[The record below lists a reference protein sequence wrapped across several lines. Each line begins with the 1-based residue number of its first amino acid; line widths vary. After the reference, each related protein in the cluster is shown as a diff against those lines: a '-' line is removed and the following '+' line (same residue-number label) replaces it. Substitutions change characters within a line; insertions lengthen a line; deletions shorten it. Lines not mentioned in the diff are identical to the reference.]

1 MLSSVS
7 MWLRS
12 CCLSVRWIICSWV
25 QGRNAFVV
33 REGNHVLK
41 RTSIRTKLA
50 VTLTLL
56 FGVFCLLVSAVFFSL
71 NAYENLASELA
82 QHSREVKLVS
92 DLHITAYELRGS
104 FESQKLVDSQEHGFI
119 SSEPREN
126 SLSYFAPRGDH
137 FEFLGNN
144 FEKNLEECCGLS
156 KSRSTSLLMLEL
168 ESADRLAVIKSH
180 FASFKKLEPFSSK
193 RYFIPEYNGEKL
205 DQIGVSLGA
214 LRDECVKH
222 ANETHNAF
230 TAYSDRTRVQAR
242 FWRNVAWGCAVAT
255 VGLVAACFCLFTSY
269 IAKPFRT
276 LIDGSRLVAGGE
288 FDHRID
294 LGTEDELND
303 LAQAMNRMTD
313 RFQRTLR
320 KLNTTCEGLDREV
333 KERTREVIQNEQLA
347 SVGFLA
353 AGVAHEINNPLA
365 TIAMSS
371 EVLQSRLSDLAM
383 LPAEQRVFDGELQQE
398 LPKNLR
404 RIEDEAYRCKEI
416 TEKLLDFSRL
426 SEVQRAPTDIV
437 GVVNEVVDMVG
448 QLGEFRCKKLT
459 THCKQAVVVEV
470 NPQEIRQVI
479 LNLVTNALES
489 VDADGAVD
497 IYVNLHSGEASVIV
511 EDTGCGMDTETQQHL
526 FEPFF
531 TRRRDGTG
539 TGLGLSISYRIVSKH
554 GGSLNANSE
563 GPGCGSRMVL
573 TLPCV
578 ASEEKSQ
585 TGTPVVFG
593 LKNESY
599 QAAS

>member
-1 MLSSVS
+1 M
-7 MWLRS
+7 
-12 CCLSVRWIICSWV
+12 
-25 QGRNAFVV
+25 
-33 REGNHVLK
+33 LK
-41 RTSIRTKLA
+41 RTSIRTKLR
-50 VTLTLL
+50 VTLT
-56 FGVFCLLVSAVFFSL
+56 VFFVVFFTL
-71 NAYENLASELA
+71 VAAVVLALGAYKNLASELT
-82 QHSREVKLVS
+82 QHSRELQLVS
-92 DLHITAYELRGS
+92 NLHITAYELRGS
-104 FESQKLVDSQEHGFI
+104 FESQKVVDSQEHGLM
-119 SSEPREN
+119 SSEHSEN
-126 SLSYFAPRGDH
+126 RLSYFAPRGDD
-137 FEFLGNN
+137 FEFFGNK
-144 FEKNLEECCGLS
+144 FERNLEDCCGLS
-156 KSRSTSLLMLEL
+156 KSRSTSLLMPEL
-168 ESADRLAVIKSH
+168 ERTDRLAVIKSR
-180 FASFKKLEPFSSK
+180 FESFKKLEPFGSK

-205 DQIGVSLGA
+205 DQIGASLGS
-214 LRDECVKH
+214 LRGECVQH
-222 ANETHNAF
+222 AKETHDAF
-230 TAYSDRTRVQAR
+230 KAYSDQTRVQAR
-242 FWRNVAWGCAVAT
+242 FWRNVACGCAVAI
-255 VGLVAACFCLFTSY
+255 VALVLACFCLFTSY

-288 FDHRID
+288 FGHRID

-303 LAQAMNRMTD
+303 LAQAMNSMTD
-313 RFQRTLR
+313 RFQDTLQ
-320 KLNTTCEGLDREV
+320 KLNATCEGLDREV

-383 LPAEQRVFDGELQQE
+383 LPAEQRVFDGELQHE

-404 RIEDEAYRCKEI
+404 RIEDEAYRCKGI

-426 SEVQRAPTDIV
+426 SEVQRAPTDLV

-459 THCKQAVVVEV
+459 AHCQQAVVVEV

-497 IYVNLHSGEASVIV
+497 IYVNLQSGEASVIV

-563 GPGCGSRMVL
+563 GPGCGSRMIL

-578 ASEEKSQ
+578 ASEEKNQ
-585 TGTPVVFG
+585 TGSPAVFG

-599 QAAS
+599 QAAG

>member
-1 MLSSVS
+1 M
-7 MWLRS
+7 
-12 CCLSVRWIICSWV
+12 
-25 QGRNAFVV
+25 
-33 REGNHVLK
+33 LK
-41 RTSIRTKLA
+41 RTSIRRKLA

-56 FGVFCLLVSAVFFSL
+56 SVVFCLLVSAVIFALGAYNSL
-71 NAYENLASELA
+71 ALELA
-82 QHSREVKLVS
+82 QHSREVQRAS
-92 DLHITAYELRGS
+92 DLHITAYKLIGS
-104 FESQKLVDSQEHGFI
+104 FGSKLGSAKSAEEHGLLP
-119 SSEPREN
+119 SKLSELPSGLLIE
-126 SLSYFAPRGDH
+126 LGWD
-137 FEFLGNN
+137 FELCGTA
-144 FEKNLEECCGLS
+144 FETHLDTCCGLS
-156 KSRSTSLLMLEL
+156 KSQSTNLLMPEV
-168 ESADRLAVIKSH
+168 ERGGRLAEIKNQFH
-180 FASFKKLEPFSSK
+180 AFKQLEPFSSEVN
-193 RYFIPEYNGEKL
+193 YSSGYNPEKKAQIEK
-205 DQIGVSLGA
+205 SLRSLLG
-214 LRDECVKH
+214 KS
-222 ANETHNAF
+222 ETYAKATHQAF
-230 TAYSDRTRVQAR
+230 TAYSDQLRGQAR
-242 FWRNVAWGCAVAT
+242 FWRNVACACAVAT
-255 VGLVAACFCLFTSY
+255 VILVVTFFCLFTSY

-294 LGTEDELND
+294 LGTEDELNE

-313 RFQRTLR
+313 RFQSTLK
-320 KLNTTCEGLDREV
+320 KLNATCEGLDREV
-333 KERTREVIQNEQLA
+333 KERTRELIQNEQLA

-383 LPAEQRVFDGELQQE
+383 LPVEQRVFDAELQHE

-404 RIEDEAYRCKEI
+404 RIEDEAYRCKGI

-437 GVVNEVVDMVG
+437 DVVNEVVDMVG

-459 THCKQAVVVEV
+459 THARQAVVVEV

-497 IYVNLHSGEASVIV
+497 VYVNMHGGQVTVIV

-554 GGSLNANSE
+554 GGSLYANSE
-563 GPGCGSRMVL
+563 GPGCGSKMVL

-578 ASEEKSQ
+578 ASDKKNK
-585 TGTPVVFG
+585 TGSPVVFG
-593 LKNESY
+593 MKNESY
-599 QAAS
+599 QAAG

>member
-1 MLSSVS
+1 M
-7 MWLRS
+7 
-12 CCLSVRWIICSWV
+12 
-25 QGRNAFVV
+25 
-33 REGNHVLK
+33 LK
-41 RTSIRTKLA
+41 RTSIRTKLT
-50 VTLTLL
+50 VTLT
-56 FGVFCLLVSAVFFSL
+56 VFFVVFFALVSAVVL
-71 NAYENLASELA
+71 ALGAYKNLASELA

-92 DLHITAYELRGS
+92 ELQITAYELRGS
-104 FESQKLVDSQEHGFI
+104 FESKKVIASQEHGLL
-119 SSEPREN
+119 SSDPSEN
-126 SLSYFAPRGDH
+126 RLTYFVQRGKD
-137 FEFLGNN
+137 FEFFADN
-144 FEKNLEECCGLS
+144 FERNLEECCGLS
-156 KSRSTSLLMLEL
+156 KSRSTTLLIPEF
-168 ESADRLAVIKSH
+168 ERADRLAVIKRQ
-180 FASFKKLEPFSSK
+180 FASFKKLEPFAIK
-193 RYFIPEYNGEKL
+193 LYFIPEHNGERL
-205 DQIGVSLGA
+205 NRIGNSLES
-214 LRDECVKH
+214 LRDQCVKH
-222 ANETHNAF
+222 AEATHTAF

-242 FWRNVAWGCAVAT
+242 FWRNVACGCAVAT
-255 VGLVAACFCLFTSY
+255 VVLVVACICLVSSY

-294 LGTEDELND
+294 LGTEDELNE
-303 LAQAMNRMTD
+303 LAQAMNRMTA

-320 KLNTTCEGLDREV
+320 KLNTTCENLDREV

-383 LPAEQRVFDGELQQE
+383 LPVEQRVLDGDLQHE

-404 RIEDEAYRCKEI
+404 RIEDEAYRCKGI

-437 GVVNEVVDMVG
+437 DTVNEVVEMVG
-448 QLGEFRCKKLT
+448 QLGEFRCKKIT
-459 THCKQAVVVEV
+459 THAGEAVVVEV

-497 IYVNLHSGEASVIV
+497 IYVNMNGSEASVVV
-511 EDTGCGMDTETQQHL
+511 EDTGCGMDAETQQHL

-531 TRRRDGTG
+531 TRRRDGSG

-585 TGTPVVFG
+585 TGSPVVFG

>member
-1 MLSSVS
+1 M
-7 MWLRS
+7 
-12 CCLSVRWIICSWV
+12 
-25 QGRNAFVV
+25 
-33 REGNHVLK
+33 LK

-50 VTLTLL
+50 VTLALL
-56 FGVFCLLVSAVFFSL
+56 SVVFCLLVSAVVLSL
-71 NAYENLASELA
+71 GAYKNLASELA
-82 QHSREVKLVS
+82 QHSREVQLVS

-104 FESQKLVDSQEHGFI
+104 FESQKVVDSQKHGLLSSD
-119 SSEPREN
+119 SSENP
-126 SLSYFAPRGDH
+126 LTFFAQRGDRFQFFGNE
-137 FEFLGNN
+137 FER
-144 FEKNLEECCGLS
+144 NLEECCGLS
-156 KSRSTSLLMLEL
+156 KSRSTTLLMSEL
-168 ESADRLAVIKSH
+168 ERADRLAVIKSQ
-180 FASFKKLEPFSSK
+180 FVSFKKLEPFSSK
-193 RYFIPEYNGEKL
+193 LYFIPEYNGEKL
-205 DQIGVSLGA
+205 DQIGASLGS

-222 ANETHNAF
+222 AEETHNAF

-242 FWRNVAWGCAVAT
+242 FWRNMACGCAVAT
-255 VGLVAACFCLFTSY
+255 VALVVACFCLFSSY

-294 LGTEDELND
+294 LGTEDELNE

-313 RFQRTLR
+313 RFQSTLG
-320 KLNTTCEGLDREV
+320 KLNATCEGLDREV

-426 SEVQRAPTDIV
+426 SEVQRAPTNVVD
-437 GVVNEVVDMVG
+437 VVNEVVDMVG

-459 THCKQAVVVEV
+459 THAKQVVVVEV

-497 IYVNLHSGEASVIV
+497 IYVNMQGGEASVVV
-511 EDTGCGMDTETQQHL
+511 EDTGCGMDVETQQHL

-554 GGSLNANSE
+554 GGSLVANSE

-578 ASEEKSQ
+578 ASEEKNQ
-585 TGTPVVFG
+585 TASPVLIG

-599 QAAS
+599 QAAG

>member
-1 MLSSVS
+1 
-7 MWLRS
+7 
-12 CCLSVRWIICSWV
+12 
-25 QGRNAFVV
+25 
-33 REGNHVLK
+33 VLK

-50 VTLTLL
+50 VTLALL
-56 FGVFCLLVSAVFFSL
+56 SVVFCSLVSAVVFALGAYNSL
-71 NAYENLASELA
+71 SLELA
-82 QHSREVKLVS
+82 QHSREVERAS
-92 DLHITAYELRGS
+92 DLHITAYKLIGS
-104 FESQKLVDSQEHGFI
+104 FGSKLGSAKSAEEHGLLP
-119 SSEPREN
+119 SKVSELPSGLLIE
-126 SLSYFAPRGDH
+126 
-137 FEFLGNN
+137 LGWN
-144 FEKNLEECCGLS
+144 FERCGDAFETHLETCCGLS
-156 KSRSTSLLMLEL
+156 KSQSTSLLMPEL
-168 ESADRLAVIKSH
+168 ERGDRLAEIKNQFYAFRQLKPFTTEVKYS
-180 FASFKKLEPFSSK
+180 SGYDPEKKVQIEGSLRSLLSK
-193 RYFIPEYNGEKL
+193 SERYAE
-205 DQIGVSLGA
+205 A
-214 LRDECVKH
+214 
-222 ANETHNAF
+222 THQAF
-230 TAYSDRTRVQAR
+230 TTYSDRLRAQSR
-242 FWRNVAWGCAVAT
+242 FWQNVAWGCAVAT
-255 VGLVAACFCLFTSY
+255 VALVVTFFCLFTSY

-294 LGTEDELND
+294 LGTEDELNE

-313 RFQRTLR
+313 RFQDTLG

-383 LPAEQRVFDGELQQE
+383 LPADQRVFDSELQAE

-404 RIEDEAYRCKEI
+404 RIEDEAYRCKGI

-437 GVVNEVVDMVG
+437 DVVNEVVDMVG

-459 THCKQAVVVEV
+459 MHCKQAVVVEV

-497 IYVNLHSGEASVIV
+497 IYVTMQSGEASVIV
-511 EDTGCGMDTETQQHL
+511 KDTGCGMDIETQQHL

-578 ASEEKSQ
+578 ASDEKNQ
-585 TGTPVVFG
+585 TGSPVVFG

-599 QAAS
+599 QAAG